1 EIYATPLIDLSALDV
16 LAIFGQESYSVK
28 RLTLTAGLRWE
39 RLEGYL
45 PEQSSPPSV
54 FYPNLQR
61 SFPEVRNL
69 VRWRTGGPRVS
80 AVYDVTGDGKTAAK
94 ASYGRYYYVLS
105 TGGGGVNNVNPNSN
119 YFTTYT
125 WNDINN
131 DLKFQPGEQT
141 GAGVLTSG
149 TTTTI
154 DSNFSRPYTDE
165 FSFGG
170 DREMMDNF
178 KLIVGYTYRR
188 TSNLQT
194 AAN

>member
-1 EIYATPLIDLSALDV
+1 VRTFYNSTLTPRSVSVEIYATPLIDLSALDV

-80 AVYDVTGDGKTAAK
+80 AIYDVTGDGKTAAK
-94 ASYGRYYYVLS
+94 ASFGRYYYVLS

-141 GAGVLTSG
+141 GAGVLDVRHHDDHRSELQPALHRRVAIG
-149 TTTTI
+149 V
-154 DSNFSRPYTDE
+154 DR
-165 FSFGG
+165 GG
-170 DREMMDNF
+170 
-178 KLIVGYTYRR
+178 
-188 TSNLQT
+188 
-194 AAN
+194 